1 MFWGSKYKVV
11 ILLES
16 FLQVAY
22 TIQSSTLLKY
32 IVVNIFVTPFMGEK
46 KRDLGN
52 NQINVFSKIVNN
64 FFGMSLQ

>member
-1 MFWGSKYKVV
+1 MFWGSQYKVV

-32 IVVNIFVTPFMGEK
+32 IVVNVFVTPFMGEK
-46 KRDLGN
+46 KKR
-52 NQINVFSKIVNN
+52 SW
-64 FFGMSLQ
+64 